1 MAGAAVQS
9 CPVWDPGARILIHG
23 DPAQATTT
31 HTLRYDGC
39 TSLHSLHPTARRPRV
54 HTRVSPHKSQ
64 DSGFSDSGESEG
76 GASSQTSTESR
87 GHVTK
92 VL

>member
-1 MAGAAVQS
+1 MQS
-9 CPVWDPGARILIHG
+9 SPVWDPGARILIYG
-23 DPAQATTT
+23 DPAQRTTT
-31 HTLRYDGC
+31 DTLRYDGC
-39 TSLHSLHPTARRPRV
+39 TGLHCTLLHCRPRV

-76 GASSQTSTESR
+76 GTSSQTSTESR